1 MIANPTIVQDVFL
14 NPGEFGFGGESYR
27 FRTLLGS
34 CVSIILWSPSRK
46 IGGMCHYLLPLRTQG
61 SSLNGLDG
69 KYAEEAFQMFLQS
82 LKQNRAEPSE
92 FQAKIF
98 GGSDMFSKEESIL
111 ADVNNAGNSRQVG
124 LRNIQFAKQIL
135 SEHRIPIVS
144 ENTGGSTHRR
154 VFFTVWD
161 GEVYLETNNK

>member
-1 MIANPTIVQDVFL
+1 MVTPPTVVKDVFL
-14 NPGEFGFGGESYR
+14 NPGEFGFGGENYR

-46 IGGMCHYLLPLRTQG
+46 IGGMCHYLLPARADG
-61 SSLNGLDG
+61 SKGTTLDG
-69 KYAEEAFQMFLQS
+69 KYAEEAFQMYLQS
-82 LKQNRAEPSE
+82 LKFHKSEPSD

-111 ADVNNAGNSRQVG
+111 ADVSNAGNSRQVG
-124 LRNIQFAKQIL
+124 LRNIQFAKQKL
-135 SEHRIPIVS
+135 SEIKIPIIS

-154 VFFTVWD
+154 VFFSVWD
-161 GEVYLETNNK
+161 GEVYMESNQK